1 MYSLLEF
8 DYSRLFYFYLSIS
21 LVISCWIVLLTLPY
35 FISRLDI
42 FHSGFRAFR
51 DGPLDNLLE
60 GLKDRLKTTVLS
72 SKANGTVM
80 VYNRAFRGWNQFA
93 NDKLNG
99 KAFPASPFHVAL
111 YLQHLIEET
120 HSPSAVDS
128 AFYGLKWAHDVA
140 GIPSPTDDP
149 IVETVRTAS
158 KRVLGTS
165 VLSRKEPISATLI
178 HDIINKSDLGNPVEL
193 RNVTMYVLSFAG
205 FLRFDDVSRIRRS
218 DISFREGF
226 MVVKVLKS
234 KNDQLRKGDEVVI
247 SQLSSSACPVELLKR
262 YLATFKIPPDSKD
275 FIFKPISKGKGFC
288 KLVAPDKP
296 ISYST
301 IRGAFCRDLLSLGVE
316 PSKFGLHSLRSGGAT
331 MEANNGVNDRVFQRH
346 GRWKSVQAKDTYV
359 DDNLEQRLEVS
370 RFLGL

>member
-1 MYSLLEF
+1 MSNCTPHFAL
-8 DYSRLFYFYLSIS
+8 
-21 LVISCWIVLLTLPY
+21 

-42 FHSGFRAFR
+42 FHSGFWAFR
-51 DGPLDNLLE
+51 DGPLDDLLE
-60 GLKDRLKTTVLS
+60 GLKNRLKTTVLS
-72 SKANGTVM
+72 SKENGTVM

-120 HSPSAVDS
+120 HSPSVVDS

-149 IVETVRTAS
+149 IVEAVRTAS

-205 FLRFDDVSRIRRS
+205 FFRFDVVSRIRRS
-218 DISFREGF
+218 DISFRAGF

-234 KNDQLRKGDEVVI
+234 KNDQPRKGDEVVI
-247 SQLSSSACPVELLKR
+247 SQLSNSACPVELLKR
-262 YLATFKIPPDSKD
+262 YLAMFKIPPDSKD
-275 FIFKPISKGKGFC
+275 FIFKPISQIFWFNF
-288 KLVAPDKP
+288 D
-296 ISYST
+296 
-301 IRGAFCRDLLSLGVE
+301 
-316 PSKFGLHSLRSGGAT
+316 SKRTNF
-331 MEANNGVNDRVFQRH
+331 
-346 GRWKSVQAKDTYV
+346 
-359 DDNLEQRLEVS
+359 
-370 RFLGL
+370 